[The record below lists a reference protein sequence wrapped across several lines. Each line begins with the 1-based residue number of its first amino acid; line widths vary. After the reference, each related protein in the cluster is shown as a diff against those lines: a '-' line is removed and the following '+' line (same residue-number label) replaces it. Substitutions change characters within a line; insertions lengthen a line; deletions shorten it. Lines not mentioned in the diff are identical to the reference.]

1 MSPPDHSAALAAG
14 PGCVLPPPAPTAVS
28 AVLRGVVERAQGQT
42 ITARDIIDALGER
55 GFGFALILFSLPNCV
70 PFPPGL
76 AQALGLPVFLFAMQ
90 MLVGRTKPWLP
101 RRIMDKA
108 FPLSAFRRVIDA
120 AEPRLRKVEGVC
132 RPRLTFLFGPRG
144 ERLIGLFAALCAV
157 SVMIPLPGTNIP
169 PSIALVLV
177 SLAVMEED
185 GYLLLAGLAIGT
197 AGILYTAFITAAI
210 GTFAWV
216 AAASALGL

>member
-1 MSPPDHSAALAAG
+1 MSPPDHSAALAAE
-14 PGCVLPPPAPTAVS
+14 PGCALPPPAPTAVS
-28 AVLRGVVERAQGQT
+28 AVLRGVVDRAQGAT
-42 ITARDIIDALGER
+42 ITVRTIIDALGER

-90 MLVGRTKPWLP
+90 MLGGREKPWLP
-101 RRIMDKA
+101 RRIMDKS
-108 FPLSAFRRVIDA
+108 FPLPAFRRVIDA
-120 AEPRLRKVEGVC
+120 AEPRLRKVEGLC

-144 ERLIGLFAALCAV
+144 ERLIGLFAALCAIC
-157 SVMIPLPGTNIP
+157 VMIPLPGTNIP

-185 GYLLLAGLAIGT
+185 GYLLLVGLAIGLG
-197 AGILYTAFITAAI
+197 GILYTAFITTAVGA
-210 GTFAWV
+210 FAWV
-216 AAASALGL
+216 AVAKTLGV